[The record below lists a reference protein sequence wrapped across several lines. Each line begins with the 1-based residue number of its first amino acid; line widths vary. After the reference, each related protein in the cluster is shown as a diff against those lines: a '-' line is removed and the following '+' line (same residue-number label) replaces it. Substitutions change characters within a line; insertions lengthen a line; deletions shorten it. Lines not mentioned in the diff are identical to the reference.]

1 MYCFNHCSHWVHAD
15 DLWIP
20 LGMVGSEVEDGLTRG
35 AVLGRM
41 EITREVVEKMDRDR
55 LFDLLVFH
63 GLPISQA
70 VAVHLVDDRH
80 YRLSDAARL
89 VGVSTVAMADACK
102 KGRMK
107 LTNGE
112 TETKGV

>member
-1 MYCFNHCSHWVHAD
+1 MYCFNHCFHWVHAD
-15 DLWIP
+15 DLRIP
-20 LGMVGSEVEDGLTRG
+20 LGMVGSEVVDELARG

-102 KGRMK
+102 KGRAK
-107 LTNGE
+107 LCVQGYTGE
-112 TETKGV
+112 